1 MLTLIWYLVMLY
13 ISINL
18 FQSLRVGYCCCC
30 QLDYRTL
37 SSEPLPPTHMTSTI
51 TSKST
56 MTNTSQT
63 TRATAATTSWYLK
76 FLVTYI
82 HCPHDFW
89 LQQPNTWDHRFLV
102 AYILSYLL
110 LSVNNSSSNLCLLLI
125 QLQDKYICCIITNF
139 AFFWDQLIYNY
150 PYWGSLVIV
159 FTALG
164 PRTFDLR
171 PKLLIKSLTRI
182 LAVTLKLPFI
192 WWSDTLCIA
201 LFAVHVTHVTRRE
214 ANV

>member
-37 SSEPLPPTHMTSTI
+37 SSEPLPPTHVTSTI

-89 LQQPNTWDHRFLV
+89 LQQPNAWDHRFCPRNWLSCWQDPITFNLDLSM
-102 AYILSYLL
+102 YLPKPLPLLILTLW
-110 LSVNNSSSNLCLLLI
+110 NNSW
-125 QLQDKYICCIITNF
+125 F
-139 AFFWDQLIYNY
+139 LIYPLHNVLHY
-150 PYWGSLVIV
+150 FSP
-159 FTALG
+159 
-164 PRTFDLR
+164 
-171 PKLLIKSLTRI
+171 
-182 LAVTLKLPFI
+182 
-192 WWSDTLCIA
+192 LCS
-201 LFAVHVTHVTRRE
+201 
-214 ANV
+214 